1 MSQDLC
7 NTMYTSL
14 SSSCDRLKFNRLTL
28 TVTRKNGNLLIL
40 EKVKNKPILLISCPK
55 DTADP
60 LSINYLSK
68 AICDAQAVKNEY
80 GFTPFIATIS
90 SSVSAIFTPIENMCK
105 KTLSLDDYS
114 TIISHY
120 RFTIIPTSQ
129 SEFEKLLDEITKG
142 EAEKKK
148 KDIQSYLVV
157 YLRDYVLKT
166 IIDYLED
173 HKSLFTQPEV
183 LSRLNDEAKKL
194 GYENGISTDKE
205 AKGSLYLD
213 NLLRMMAYV
222 LVDKIIFYKI
232 LENYYNLKR
241 LLPLYKNGVVKNNQE
256 YLAKLNELFE
266 EAEYK
271 SGNFDVIFNTG
282 IYDLIQLGNDSEIA
296 QVLDSLIE
304 LLESQDLDQFTKIVG
319 YIYEDLIPPE
329 ERHKLGQFYTPPP
342 IVELITKWA
351 VRSADYKVLDAG
363 SGSGTF
369 ISEAYD
375 RLFYLKTGKEIDIV
389 NGIIPTQSEHSSIL
403 GKLYAVD
410 INPFAAH
417 LTAMRLSLKSP
428 KYPAKDMNIVIG
440 DFFKI
445 KPAQSVLLPHK
456 TVGGKEEYRS
466 VVFSN
471 FDAIIGNPPYTRWND
486 LSNEERRTIR
496 DEIGKVLNEYNLMP
510 KRGEGL
516 PLYVHWIV
524 HAERFLKDHG
534 KLGMIISN
542 MWLQTDYGKDF
553 GKYLLDHFKI
563 KALIDVPQKIFDA
576 IITTVI
582 LLAEKE
588 SNEANRMNNKVLIAR
603 ITATDEKKVN
613 EALKCIENSLDVH
626 YEFDESK
633 LKECEGLWFKFVNQS
648 DIQTDQKWI
657 TLFFNVTAY
666 EELERLVKEG
676 QMIRLGDWFEPS
688 YGNAVYLCLASWG
701 LVNGT
706 RNYGAKEFFEFNE
719 SKKVNGIQSQKGIIK
734 VPEECLYPAILDAE
748 LIRTFTFTEKDWE
761 NLRDKGKDVYL
772 FVCHKPK
779 NEQIK
784 DYLEWG
790 ENECKNRSGRPCN
803 EAESA
808 KAREK
813 EKSLFYGWYDL
824 GGVLLAPLM
833 AKRYAQYYPQFFIS
847 EYPTVTNDGIIT
859 LIPKVNVKDCDVDQL
874 KSILGKLQNKKKGR
888 IKELLDDIE
897 KNSMTTL
904 SNKELKA
911 LTAYLNSTLVWNWL
925 EFRGRRTS
933 GGLLAIEVDIAKDI
947 PIPNLKG
954 LSEKDIDDLAKLFDE
969 LEAEAR
975 KHQDT
980 KDVLDTLNFLKPIK
994 QKIDRKICEIYGLK
1008 IDVEALWNSTVEMMQ
1023 RRIAGNAREKFDLG
1037 SEKEIKIKKGRKGK
1051 TVSLESFMYED

>member
-1 MSQDLC
+1 
-7 NTMYTSL
+7 MYSSL
-14 SSSCDRLKFNRLTL
+14 SSSCDRLKFNKLTL
-28 TVTRKNGNLLIL
+28 TVIRKNGNILIL
-40 EKVKNKPILLISCPK
+40 EKDKNKPILLISCPK

-90 SSVSAIFTPIENMCK
+90 PSVSAIFTPIENMCK
-105 KTLSLDDYS
+105 KSLSLDDYS

-120 RFTIIPTSQ
+120 RFTIIPTRQ
-129 SEFEKLLDEITKG
+129 SDFETLLEEIIKEET
-142 EAEKKK
+142 EKKK
-148 KDIQSYLVV
+148 KDIQNYLVV

-166 IIDYLED
+166 IINYLQD

-222 LVDKIIFYKI
+222 LIDKIIFYKI

-241 LLPLYKNGVVKNNQE
+241 LLPLYKSGVVKNNLE

-266 EAEYK
+266 EAKYK
-271 SGNFDVIFNTG
+271 SGNFDVIFDTG
-282 IYDLIQLGNDSEIA
+282 IYDLIHLGNDSEIA

-369 ISEAYD
+369 ISEAYN
-375 RLFYLKTGKEIDIV
+375 RLFYLKTGKEIDIA
-389 NGIIPTQSEHSSIL
+389 NGIIPTDSEHSSIL

-456 TVGGKEEYRS
+456 TIGGKEEYRS

-496 DEIGKVLNEYNLMP
+496 DEIGKELNEYNLTP
-510 KRGEGL
+510 KKGEGL

-588 SNEANRMNNKVLIAR
+588 SNEANRMNNRVLIAR
-603 ITATDEKKVN
+603 ITDENKVT
-613 EALKCIENSLDVH
+613 EALECLESSLDLH

-657 TLFFNVTAY
+657 TLFFNITAY
-666 EELERLVKEG
+666 EELERLVKES

-688 YGNAVYLCLASWG
+688 RGNAVYLCLASWG
-701 LVNGT
+701 LVSGT
-706 RNYGAKEFFEFNE
+706 KDYGAKEFFEFNE
-719 SKKVNGIQSQKGIIK
+719 SKKINGIQSQKGTIK

-779 NEQIK
+779 NEEIK

-847 EYPTVTNDGIIT
+847 EYPAVTNDGIIT

-874 KSILGKLQNKKKGR
+874 KSILGKLQNKEKKI
-888 IKELLDDIE
+888 IKKLLDDIE
-897 KNSMTTL
+897 KNSKTTL
-904 SNKELKA
+904 STKELKA

-925 EFRGRRTS
+925 EFRSRRTS

-954 LSEKDIDDLAKLFDE
+954 LSEKDVDNLAKLFDE

-975 KHQDT
+975 KHLDI
-980 KDVLDTLNFLKPIK
+980 KNVLETLNFLKPIK

-1023 RRIAGNAREKFDLG
+1023 RRIAGNTREKLDLG
-1037 SEKEIKIKKGRKGK
+1037 SEKKIKIRKGRKGK

>member
-1 MSQDLC
+1 
-7 NTMYTSL
+7 MYSSL
-14 SSSCDRLKFNRLTL
+14 SSSCDRLKFNKLTL
-28 TVTRKNGNLLIL
+28 TVIRKNGNILIL
-40 EKVKNKPILLISCPK
+40 EKDKNKPILLISCPK

-90 SSVSAIFTPIENMCK
+90 PSVSAIFTPIENMCK
-105 KTLSLDDYS
+105 KSLSLDDYS

-120 RFTIIPTSQ
+120 RFTIIPTRQ
-129 SEFEKLLDEITKG
+129 SDFETLLEEITK
-142 EAEKKK
+142 EETEKKK
-148 KDIQSYLVV
+148 KDIQNYLVV

-166 IIDYLED
+166 IINYLQD

-222 LVDKIIFYKI
+222 LIDKIIFYKI

-241 LLPLYKNGVVKNNQE
+241 LLPLYKSGVVKNNLE

-266 EAEYK
+266 EAKYK
-271 SGNFDVIFNTG
+271 SGNFDVIFDTG
-282 IYDLIQLGNDSEIA
+282 IYDLIHLGNDSEIA

-369 ISEAYD
+369 ISEAYN
-375 RLFYLKTGKEIDIV
+375 RLFYLKTGKEIDIA
-389 NGIIPTQSEHSSIL
+389 NGIIPTDSEHSSIL

-496 DEIGKVLNEYNLMP
+496 DEIGKELNEYNLTP
-510 KRGEGL
+510 KKGEGL

-588 SNEANRMNNKVLIAR
+588 SNEANRMNNRVLIAR
-603 ITATDEKKVN
+603 ITDENKVT
-613 EALKCIENSLDVH
+613 EALECLESSLDLH

-648 DIQTDQKWI
+648 DIQTNQKWI
-657 TLFFNVTAY
+657 TLFFNITAY
-666 EELERLVKEG
+666 EELERLVKES

-688 YGNAVYLCLASWG
+688 RGNAVYLCLASWG
-701 LVNGT
+701 LVSGT
-706 RNYGAKEFFEFNE
+706 KDYGAKEFFEFNE
-719 SKKVNGIQSQKGIIK
+719 SKKINGIQSQKGTIK

-779 NEQIK
+779 NEEIK

-847 EYPTVTNDGIIT
+847 EYPAVTNDGIIT
-859 LIPKVNVKDCDVDQL
+859 LIPKVNVKDCDVNQL
-874 KSILGKLQNKKKGR
+874 KSILGKLQNKEKKR
-888 IKELLDDIE
+888 IKKLLDDIE
-897 KNSMTTL
+897 KNSKTTL
-904 SNKELKA
+904 STKELKA

-925 EFRGRRTS
+925 EFRSRRTS

-954 LSEKDIDDLAKLFDE
+954 LSEKDVDNLAKLFDE

-975 KHQDT
+975 KHLDI
-980 KDVLDTLNFLKPIK
+980 KNVLETLNFLKPIK

-1023 RRIAGNAREKFDLG
+1023 RRIAGNTREKLDLG
-1037 SEKEIKIKKGRKGK
+1037 SEKKIKIRKGRKGK